1 LKSTFLSEKYLL
13 IKVLTND
20 KITGPNK
27 NANKPS
33 TLNPGTS
40 TDANQ
45 KQRPLM
51 IKEKAPKV
59 TKLRGRESREIAG
72 FTNEFTRPIEA
83 AAIKATGKVAMST
96 PGTAKSTTSRLKAV
110 ASRVNKVL
118 IIVDYS

>member
-118 IIVDYS
+118 IVN

>member
-20 KITGPNK
+20 KMTGPNK

-40 TDANQ
+40 TAASQ
-45 KQRPLM
+45 KQRPL
-51 IKEKAPKV
+51 IIREKAPKV
-59 TKLRGRESREIAG
+59 TKLRGRVRREMIG
-72 FTNEFTRPIEA
+72 FTKELTRPIEA

-110 ASRVNKVL
+110 ASRVNKLL